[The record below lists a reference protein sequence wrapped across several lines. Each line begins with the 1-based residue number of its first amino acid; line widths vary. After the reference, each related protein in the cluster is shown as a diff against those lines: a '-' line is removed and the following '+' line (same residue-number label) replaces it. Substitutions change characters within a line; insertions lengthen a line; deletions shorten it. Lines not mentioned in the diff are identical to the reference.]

1 MLDMAPFQMV
11 VGLDASG
18 KEDNQPALAVA
29 GFVSS
34 ATDWEEFT
42 IRWKGRLEADGIAY
56 FRAADFAQSV
66 KEFAHLKGDEQRRRR
81 LSRDLMDILKTYV
94 YRKFG
99 CIVVCKD
106 FKGAVGQDINS
117 VFFPNAYV
125 LAGIAT
131 AADVSIWARRE
142 QLKTPYRIVFED
154 GDEGKGA
161 LVERMVTTGL
171 GAPTFEPKRD
181 KLDANGNLVPGF
193 VPLQAADWL
202 AYETFLDFKAARGF
216 SKPRPIRWAAEEFS
230 KMVGGVDIMEPDN
243 LSQLLIMLKRDL
255 LSRVRLSIENKKGS
269 QE

>member
-1 MLDMAPFQMV
+1 MPDTAPFQMIV
-11 VGLDASG
+11 SLDASG

-34 ATDWEEFT
+34 AADWEEFT
-42 IRWKGRLEADGIAY
+42 VRWKARLEADGITCFHAVE
-56 FRAADFAQSV
+56 FAQCV
-66 KEFAHLKGDEQRRRR
+66 KQFAHLKGDEPRRMR
-81 LSRDLMDILKTYV
+81 LSGDLMNILKTYV

-106 FKGAVGQDINS
+106 FKGAVGLDLNQ

-125 LAGIAT
+125 LAGLAT

-161 LVERMVTTGL
+161 LAGRMITTNL
-171 GAPTFEPKRD
+171 GAPMFQPKKDR
-181 KLDANGNLVPGF
+181 LDAKGTLIPGF
-193 VPLQAADWL
+193 IPLQAADWL

-230 KMVGGVDIMEPDN
+230 KMVGEVDIIETDN
-243 LSQLLIMLKRDL
+243 LSQLLTMLKRDL
-255 LSRVRLSIENKKGS
+255 LSRVRLSIATKNEKQG
-269 QE
+269 